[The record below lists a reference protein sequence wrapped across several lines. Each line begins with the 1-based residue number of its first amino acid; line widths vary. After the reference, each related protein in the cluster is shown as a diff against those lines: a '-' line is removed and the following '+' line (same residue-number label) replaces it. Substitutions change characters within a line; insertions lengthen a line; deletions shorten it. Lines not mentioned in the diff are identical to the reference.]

1 MTDPIIETSIQ
12 LRSLPFRP
20 VIECNDN
27 TVTVTLRPM
36 YGGEVKSTAVS
47 FALAW
52 AGAMNRMKGAALV
65 RHVDEAEQADYD
77 ATIADFEAGY
87 GRR

>member
-1 MTDPIIETSIQ
+1 MMARVVQDPIIETSIR

-20 VIECNDN
+20 VIQCDDN

-36 YGGEVKSTAVS
+36 YGGSVSCTAVS

-52 AGAMNRMKGAALV
+52 AGAMNQLRGAQLINGEV
-65 RHVDEAEQADYD
+65 TQ
-77 ATIADFEAGY
+77 
-87 GRR
+87 